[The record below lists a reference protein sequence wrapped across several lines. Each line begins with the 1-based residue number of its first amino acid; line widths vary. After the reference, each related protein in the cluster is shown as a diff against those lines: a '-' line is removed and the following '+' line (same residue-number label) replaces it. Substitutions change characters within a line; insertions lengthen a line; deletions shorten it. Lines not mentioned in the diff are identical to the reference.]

1 MKKTVAF
8 SALLFSLLLW
18 SCGGDG
24 SPTAST
30 PTPTPVATSITL
42 SPTSLSFT
50 SLGETQQLSAT
61 VKDQN
66 GTTMAS
72 ATVTWATSDAA
83 VATVSSAGL
92 VTSVADGTA
101 TITATSGSLSATAS
115 VTVAQAAA
123 NLVLSDS
130 ILTFASLASTQQ
142 LTATVTDAS
151 GETISGATVTW
162 TTSDAAVATVS
173 DAGLVTSVAYGTA
186 TITATSGSLSA
197 TASVTSEL
205 PATQTMT
212 VLPFDPAAV
221 TLISPFTPSHT
232 GINVYTITG
241 GHFLSPGTG
250 IVTNIELNTGNG
262 LPGGSNYGIRIHLT
276 STGLYAW
283 YHFEVNGSISDQT
296 QRDNILVALGDQ
308 VTAGQHIGNLVSLGK
323 NAHVHFDM
331 LDAGGRDAVQ
341 CPLVYFSS
349 VVATTWESLYDAKIL
364 ARTSKLPDLCNEV
377 DTPNS

>member
-1 MKKTVAF
+1 MNKSIELGAVV
-8 SALLFSLLLW
+8 FSLLLW
-18 SCGGDG
+18 SCGGDS

-42 SPTSLSFT
+42 SATSVSLT
-50 SLGETQQLSAT
+50 SLGATSQLSAT

-66 GTTMAS
+66 GATMTS
-72 ATVTWATSDAA
+72 PTVTWATSDAA
-83 VATVSSAGL
+83 
-92 VTSVADGTA
+92 
-101 TITATSGSLSATAS
+101 I
-115 VTVAQAAA
+115 
-123 NLVLSDS
+123 
-130 ILTFASLASTQQ
+130 
-142 LTATVTDAS
+142 
-151 GETISGATVTW
+151 
-162 TTSDAAVATVS
+162 ATVS

-221 TLISPFTPSHT
+221 TLISPFMPSHT

-308 VTAGQHIGNLVSLGK
+308 VTAGQHIGNLVSLGTH
-323 NAHVHFDM
+323 AHVHFDM

-341 CPLVYFSS
+341 CPLVYFSPA
-349 VVATTWESLYDAKIL
+349 VAEAWESLYDEKIRERDERRIKEGRGPVP
-364 ARTSKLPDLCNEV
+364 ALPDVCNEV
-377 DTPNS
+377 DLPSG